1 MRSLNKK
8 GISPVIATV
17 IIVSVAIAIAVAV
30 AFWMTGIT
38 GLFTRYEKIE
48 VTNAYAIWNDTDG
61 PWLVVLQL
69 RNSGSDTATI
79 DDIFINVRP
88 SAAYED
94 DIIIYYAEE
103 RASPTNVTQSNG
115 DYKPGSG
122 NWNPIDFSNGTLTL
136 DAGEEKTIAIIIKG
150 PNESEFAHG
159 QSVEFKVHT
168 VAGKEYP
175 KTVVLP

>member
-1 MRSLNKK
+1 MKSLNKK

-48 VTNAYAIWNDTDG
+48 VTNVYAIWNETKSK
-61 PWLVVLQL
+61 WLVVLQIK
-69 RNSGSDTATI
+69 NSGSDSATI
-79 DDIFINVRP
+79 DDIFINVKP
-88 SAAYED
+88 MSAYGTSLTVN
-94 DIIIYYAEE
+94 YTNQ
-103 RASPTNVTQSNG
+103 RTSPTNF
-115 DYKPGSG
+115 DYNTTKDWRVFPSG
-122 NWNPIDFSNGTLTL
+122 GITINP
-136 DAGEEKTIAIIIKG
+136 GEEYTIVIGIPTSG
-150 PNESEFAHG
+150 TGFTFTHG
-159 QSVEFKVHT
+159 QSIEIKLHT